1 MWGPPSPGIES
12 VAPALAGG
20 FSTTEPLGCPWSS
33 LAVKDSGFGRC
44 FQARLC
50 FLTFSL
56 CVSSLLPRFPGASV
70 YQLGSEAAGP
80 GPWGL
85 RDHRGTWGRF
95 WTRDPFWASV
105 LPWWAFPA
113 WPLLPCWTS
122 ATGAFFFLCDIVVCL
137 WILSVPGSTV
147 AQFPNSGLCLPS
159 ACPGGGCPDRESE
172 SSAREGR
179 LPALPHPL
187 PPVRRLSFPS
197 WPPVPPKPEV
207 HMPAPR
213 GCGRS
218 SHHQREQN
226 EHGKVS

>member
-1 MWGPPSPGIES
+1 MSLPFCLVFLGPQFTSWE
-12 VAPALAGG
+12 VRQLDQVHGG
-20 FSTTEPLGCPWSS
+20 SETTEE
-33 LAVKDSGFGRC
+33 
-44 FQARLC
+44 
-50 FLTFSL
+50 
-56 CVSSLLPRFPGASV
+56 PGA
-70 YQLGSEAAGP
+70 GSGRGIPSGPQCCPGGHSQP
-80 GPWGL
+80 GPFSPAGL
-85 RDHRGTWGRF
+85 VPPG
-95 WTRDPFWASV
+95 
-105 LPWWAFPA
+105 L
-113 WPLLPCWTS
+113 
-122 ATGAFFFLCDIVVCL
+122 FFLCDIVVCL

>member
-1 MWGPPSPGIES
+1 MLVFAAAPTFLGCRERGRPLVAVRGLPIVGPLVAEHRLRGAWTSVAAVLGLWSTDSGAGAHGLRCSAACGVLPARGSSPGIES

-20 FSTTEPLGCPWSS
+20 FCTTEPLGCPWSS

-70 YQLGSEAAGP
+70 YQLGSQAAGP

-122 ATGAFFFLCDIVVCL
+122 ATGAFFSL
-137 WILSVPGSTV
+137 
-147 AQFPNSGLCLPS
+147 
-159 ACPGGGCPDRESE
+159 
-172 SSAREGR
+172 
-179 LPALPHPL
+179 
-187 PPVRRLSFPS
+187 
-197 WPPVPPKPEV
+197 
-207 HMPAPR
+207 
-213 GCGRS
+213 
-218 SHHQREQN
+218 
-226 EHGKVS
+226 